1 VPPKNTPSEFGGRTM
16 RNGIQPRPH
25 RPTSSEALSLLYR
38 TGSEDGI
45 NPFTKKA
52 APDNGEAFAGLLPE
66 KEQRKLKE
74 AAGDLVKGQI
84 WDEMVAEG
92 NQA

>member
-1 VPPKNTPSEFGGRTM
+1 MPAKNTPSEFGGRVQ
-16 RNGIQPRPH
+16 RNGVQPRPH

-45 NPFTKKA
+45 NPFTKRNE
-52 APDNGEAFAGLLPE
+52 PDSGEAFEGLLP
-66 KEQRKLKE
+66 KAEQKKLKE
-74 AAGDLVKGQI
+74 AAGDLIKGTI

-92 NQA
+92 KQA